1 MFEAKLKTAG
11 TLKKILEAIKDLV
24 TEGNFDCTNAGI
36 SLQAMDSS
44 HVSLVSL
51 MLRRD
56 GFSDYRCDKNL
67 SLGIN
72 LASMAKILKCASN
85 DDTLILK
92 ADDNGDLLTFVF
104 ESPTQDKISD
114 FELKLL
120 NLEGESLGIPDTEYK
135 SVVKMPAAEFQKICR
150 DLQVLG
156 DTVTLSGAREGFLK
170 FSVTGNLGNGNITV
184 KPTSGVDTKADQT
197 TSIQIS
203 EPVSLKF
210 ALRYLNFFTKATPL
224 SETVTLSMSNDVPLL
239 VEYRLDD
246 LGYIRY
252 FLAPK
257 IEDDS

>member
-24 TEGNFDCTNAGI
+24 TEANFDCTNTGI

-51 MLRRD
+51 LLRRD

-92 ADDNGDLLTFVF
+92 ADDNGDHITFVF
-104 ESPTQDKISD
+104 ESPPQDKISD

-120 NLEGESLGIPDTEYK
+120 DLEGESLGIPDTEYK

-150 DLQVLG
+150 DLQILG
-156 DTVTLSGAREGFLK
+156 DTGKIPSQKKPLFWYDSNVSFL
-170 FSVTGNLGNGNITV
+170 V
-184 KPTSGVDTKADQT
+184 
-197 TSIQIS
+197 
-203 EPVSLKF
+203 
-210 ALRYLNFFTKATPL
+210 
-224 SETVTLSMSNDVPLL
+224 
-239 VEYRLDD
+239 
-246 LGYIRY
+246 
-252 FLAPK
+252 
-257 IEDDS
+257 